1 MADVLHSKTKEGRE
15 EKLHE
20 LRKTSRSASWMC

>member
-1 MADVLHSKTKEGRE
+1 MKSMKHMKGRE

-20 LRKTSRSASWMC
+20 LHGKKLFFQAHRTAR